1 MTQAKSKQVSDGWDM
16 NRHGGMGMNLTAL
29 LHVKS
34 DELQQNILSTY
45 FTLRIGI
52 VVLSIGLPLVLW
64 FGGVLWGG
72 IDGIAHSMS
81 AYYGE
86 HGGSMRNWFVG
97 VLWGVGW
104 FLYAYKGFSPLEDW
118 LLNFAGLFA
127 VGVAMFPCNCWAD
140 ANGSNQPLHYVS
152 AVLFFVC
159 MALVCFLCA
168 KDTIPL
174 LPDEPT
180 KESFRRRYHIIGG
193 LLLIWPL
200 LSFGVSY
207 VLHQWESRTF
217 FLEAIGVLVFAF
229 YWWTK
234 TREFQTTSAEQ
245 LAARGKVENRKGVG
259 LVRVAP

>member
-1 MTQAKSKQVSDGWDM
+1 
-16 NRHGGMGMNLTAL
+16 MNLTAL

-34 DELQQNILSTY
+34 DELQQNIFSTY
-45 FTLRIGI
+45 FALRIGI
-52 VVLSIGLPLVLW
+52 VVLSTGLPLVLW
-64 FGGVLWGG
+64 VGGVWWGG
-72 IDGIAHSMS
+72 INGLAHSMS

-86 HGGSMRNWFVG
+86 QDSSMRNWFVG

-104 FLYAYKGFSPLEDW
+104 FLYAYKGFSRLEDW
-118 LLNFAGLFA
+118 LLNFAGFFA
-127 VGVAMFPCNCWAD
+127 IGVAMNPCNCWAG
-140 ANGSNQPLHYVS
+140 ATGSQPLHYVS

-180 KESFRRRYHIIGG
+180 KKSFRRRYHTIGV
-193 LLLIWPL
+193 LLLISPL

-207 VLHQWESRTF
+207 VLDQWESRTF
-217 FLEAIGVLVFAF
+217 FLEAIGVWMFAF

-234 TREFQTTSAEQ
+234 TREFRMTSAEH
-245 LAARGKVENRKGVG
+245 LAAQGKVENRKGVG